1 MPVTYCNP
9 REPEC
14 NIEDWWNDLYY
25 SEEAG
30 QLTIVG
36 TVLGILSIVASMAL
50 LMRLALSF
58 HNKWNRY
65 MTFLVLTQISSASG
79 YALLVVISMTE
90 FKHTAPYWLCF
101 LSIIALLATFSA
113 LGSIIVGL
121 RILAI
126 FKVINFAE
134 SGSVVSQMTDEKHL
148 KNRAIAISGLFL
160 LLSAL
165 TIYNIIAIGLVLFH
179 KVDLLNIIA
188 LSLLSAFTGVG
199 ALVNLTGSVFTL
211 KMISSLKRKRYFYFN
226 VCLP

>member
-1 MPVTYCNP
+1 MTL
-9 REPEC
+9 
-14 NIEDWWNDLYY
+14 I
-25 SEEAG
+25 G
-30 QLTIVG
+30 TIM
-36 TVLGILSIVASMAL
+36 GIIGVVASMAL
-50 LMRLALSF
+50 LMRLALF
-58 HNKWNRY
+58 LYNKRNRY
-65 MTFLVLTQISSASG
+65 MTFLLLTQISSGAG
-79 YALLVVISMTE
+79 YALTISLVMSNILDA
-90 FKHTAPYWLCF
+90 APYWLCF